1 MFVEKTFL
9 ICYMTLRDHL
19 FNELFNFMGESHL
32 PCFVDIFNF
41 IFVLWTSYLICHI
54 TSQDREIKGSC
65 DFIGGS
71 FLICITTLPSVM
83 TKEIVVVEICF

>member
-1 MFVEKTFL
+1 
-9 ICYMTLRDHL
+9 MT
-19 FNELFNFMGESHL
+19 
-32 PCFVDIFNF
+32 
-41 IFVLWTSYLICHI
+41 YLICHI

-83 TKEIVVVEICF
+83 TIEIVVVEICF

>member
-1 MFVEKTFL
+1 MFCGHFSNESGD
-9 ICYMTLRDHL
+9 MT
-19 FNELFNFMGESHL
+19 
-32 PCFVDIFNF
+32 
-41 IFVLWTSYLICHI
+41 YLICHI

-83 TKEIVVVEICF
+83 TIEIVVVEICF